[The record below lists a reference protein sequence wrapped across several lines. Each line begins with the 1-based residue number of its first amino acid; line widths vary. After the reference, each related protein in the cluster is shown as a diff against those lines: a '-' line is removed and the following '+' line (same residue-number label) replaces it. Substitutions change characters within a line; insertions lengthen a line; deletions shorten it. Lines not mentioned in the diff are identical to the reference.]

1 MTPTMSGVALRG
13 SLAGTS
19 FAALVRPLVRRR
31 RTGVLRMVQ
40 HQTTKTVYIDEG
52 HLIFAASNDPDDRL
66 GEILLRKGTI
76 TFRTL
81 EDSARALA
89 IGKRQGTILVENGA
103 IRARDLI
110 EGVSDQVRGIICS
123 LMAWESGTYDFD
135 EGPLPSREVIVL
147 RISTADLLM
156 DGIRRVERW
165 SRIRS
170 AVGELDQRYVLSQ
183 NAAATMSSLPLDKDE
198 FAVIAS
204 IDGPTTVED
213 ICAAAHL
220 PDFWVCRTI
229 WGLWAVGI
237 LDRVPQDIEDVTTT
251 QDKTA
256 PRAEAPRGYAIAREI
271 ERFNEIH
278 RLLFDLVQ
286 FELREAARSF
296 WERAFATI
304 CGEMPALFGGVAVD
318 ATGELDQIALRRN
331 ILDAEIADY
340 LHGLDRLLQ
349 IEIDLARD
357 VLGERKAA
365 IILDGV
371 LALKEQ
377 QQLRGREKR

>member
-1 MTPTMSGVALRG
+1 MSGVALHG
-13 SLAGTS
+13 SLAGSS
-19 FAALVRPLVRRR
+19 FVALVRPLVRHRK
-31 RTGVLRMVQ
+31 TGVLRLVQ

-52 HLIFAASNDPDDRL
+52 RLIFATSNDPDDRL
-66 GEILLRKGTI
+66 GEVLLHKGTI

-123 LMAWESGTYDFD
+123 LVAWENGTYDFE

-170 AVGELDQRYVLSQ
+170 AIGDLSQRYALSQ
-183 NAAATMSSLPLDKDE
+183 NAAAIMSSLPLDKDE
-198 FAVIAS
+198 FGVIAS
-204 IDGPTTVED
+204 VDGPTTVED
-213 ICAAAHL
+213 LCAAAHL
-220 PDFWVCRTI
+220 SDFWVCRTV

-237 LDRVPQDIEDVTTT
+237 LDRVPQDADDVESV

-256 PRAEAPRGYAIAREI
+256 PHVDAPRGYAIGREI
-271 ERFNEIH
+271 ERFNELH
-278 RLLFDLVQ
+278 RMLFELVH
-286 FELREAARSF
+286 FELREASRSF
-296 WERAFATI
+296 WERAFSAI
-304 CGEMPALFGGVAVD
+304 SSEMPALFEGVAVD
-318 ATGELDQIALRRN
+318 AAGELDPIALRRN
-331 ILDAEIADY
+331 ILDGEIADY

-349 IEIDLARD
+349 IEIELARD
-357 VLGERKAA
+357 MLGERKAA

-371 LALKEQ
+371 LALKEEQ
-377 QQLRGREKR
+377 QQRAPEAR

>member
-1 MTPTMSGVALRG
+1 MPGVVSRG

-19 FAALVRPLVRRR
+19 FAALVRGLVRHRK
-31 RTGVLRMVQ
+31 TGVLRLDQ

-52 HLIFAASNDPDDRL
+52 RLIFATSNDPDDRL
-66 GEILLRKGTI
+66 GEVLLRKGTI
-76 TFRTL
+76 SFRTL
-81 EDSARALA
+81 DDSARALA

-123 LMAWESGTYDFD
+123 LVAWEHGTYEFE

-170 AVGELDQRYVLSQ
+170 AVGELDQRYALSQ
-183 NAAATMSSLPLDKDE
+183 NAAAIMSGLPLDKDE

-204 IDGPTTVED
+204 IDGPTAVED
-213 ICAAAHL
+213 ICGAAQL
-220 PDFWVCRTI
+220 SDIWVCRTI

-237 LDRVPQDIEDVTTT
+237 LDRVPQDVDDVTPS

-256 PRAEAPRGYAIAREI
+256 PHGEAPRGYAIGKEI
-271 ERFNEIH
+271 ERFNELH
-278 RLLFDLVQ
+278 RMLFELVQ
-286 FELREAARSF
+286 YELRDAARSF
-296 WERAFATI
+296 WERAFASV
-304 CGEMPALFGGVAVD
+304 CAELPALFDGVAVD
-318 ATGELDQIALRRN
+318 AAGELDTIALRHN
-331 ILDAEIADY
+331 ILGAEIADY

-357 VLGERKAA
+357 TLGERKAA

-377 QQLRGREKR
+377 QEQRGRDER

>member
-1 MTPTMSGVALRG
+1 MSGAASHG

-19 FAALVRPLVRRR
+19 FAALVRPLVRNRK
-31 RTGVLRMVQ
+31 TGVLRLVQ

-52 HLIFAASNDPDDRL
+52 QLIFATSTDPDDRL
-66 GEILLRKGTI
+66 GEILLRKGAI
-76 TFRTL
+76 SFRTL

-110 EGVSDQVRGIICS
+110 DGVSDQVRGILCS
-123 LMAWESGTYDFD
+123 LMAWESGTYDFE

-170 AVGELDQRYVLSQ
+170 AIGELDQRYALSQ
-183 NAAATMSSLPLDKDE
+183 NAAAIMSSLPLDKDE
-198 FAVIAS
+198 FAIIAS
-204 IDGPTTVED
+204 VDGPTTVED

-220 PDFWVCRTI
+220 SDFWVCRTI

-237 LDRVPQDIEDVTTT
+237 LDRVPQDVEPPAPTPD
-251 QDKTA
+251 TA
-256 PRAEAPRGYAIAREI
+256 APSESAPRGYAIVREI
-271 ERFNEIH
+271 ERFNELH
-278 RLLFDLVQ
+278 RLLFELVQ

-304 CGEMPALFGGVAVD
+304 CGEMPALFDGVAID
-318 ATGELDQIALRRN
+318 ATGELDPIALRRN

-349 IEIDLARD
+349 IEIELARD
-357 VLGERKAA
+357 MLGERKAA

-371 LALKEQ
+371 LALKED
-377 QQLRGREKR
+377 QQLRGRGDR